1 MEEKIGVCVITMST
15 RASRQERE
23 DTSGPALCELVE
35 ELGWTVVCYK
45 VLPDDEKIIEDE
57 LVRICDEVSPHL
69 LFTLG
74 GTGLAPSDVTP
85 EATRKVVEREVP
97 GISEAIR
104 YKSLEKTDRAMLSRG
119 ISGVRGRTLVV
130 NLPGSERAV
139 RESFEIVRNALSHA
153 VELIGGRVKDCG
165 RA

>member
-1 MEEKIGVCVITMST
+1 MEEKVGVCVLTMST
-15 RASRQERE
+15 RASKKQRE
-23 DTSGPALCELVE
+23 DTSGPALCGLVE
-35 ELGWTVVCYK
+35 KQGWEVVCYM
-45 VLPDDEKIIEDE
+45 VLPDDELLLESE
-57 LVRICDEVSPHL
+57 LVRVCDELSPHL

-85 EATRKVVEREVP
+85 EATRRVIEREVP

-119 ISGVRGRTLVV
+119 MSGVRGRTLVV

-139 RESFEIVRNALSHA
+139 RECFEVIRHALAHA
-153 VELIGGRVKDCG
+153 VELIGGKVKDCG
-165 RA
+165 RE